1 MSDCSAAR
9 ARWRGAAPAR
19 PLIGTPSYGCS
30 RRLRTECWGADW
42 FDERPGGFADAAP
55 GRYFYDDEQTYAEYE
70 LDVSDDGTITFGI
83 SYVKVNDI
91 VTMLAALERALA
103 TQRLG

>member
-1 MSDCSAAR
+1 MPAHDDFH
-9 ARWRGAAPAR
+9 RGYR
-19 PLIGTPSYGCS
+19 LDGGSGCPVAS
-30 RRLRTECWGADW
+30 GRRRRHDGVLGADW

-55 GRYFYDDEQTYAEYE
+55 GRYFYDHEQTYAEYE